1 MKKILSFLLALTFIL
16 CAFAGCGKK
25 EEDKPLM
32 SLATVLDFA
41 DMARELQL
49 SQFAK
54 FENVALGSSEL
65 PIFYFPL
72 RETNFAFTI
81 GMDEDGDIESMML
94 SHISGEEIYLFHKNP
109 GRLDP
114 NATQYTEDAKSY
126 DLQKFIDEMTEK

>member
-65 PIFYFPL
+65 PIFIFLSVRPTLPL
-72 RETNFAFTI
+72 RSEWMRTV
-81 GMDEDGDIESMML
+81 
-94 SHISGEEIYLFHKNP
+94 ISKV
-109 GRLDP
+109 
-114 NATQYTEDAKSY
+114 
-126 DLQKFIDEMTEK
+126 